1 MYSSTKTS
9 SVLLA
14 LMTGLLLTISGCK
27 KEITMQFSECPVIV
41 QNALTTNMPGVTF
54 TKVEQETQSG
64 GIVIYEAK
72 GKQADGKEVEVKVT
86 GDGSLVK
93 IDR

>member
-1 MYSSTKTS
+1 
-9 SVLLA
+9 
-14 LMTGLLLTISGCK
+14 
-27 KEITMQFSECPVIV
+27 
-41 QNALTTNMPGVTF
+41 MPGVTF
-54 TKVEQETQSG
+54 TKVEQETKSG

-72 GKQADGKEVEVKVT
+72 GKQADGKEIEVKVT